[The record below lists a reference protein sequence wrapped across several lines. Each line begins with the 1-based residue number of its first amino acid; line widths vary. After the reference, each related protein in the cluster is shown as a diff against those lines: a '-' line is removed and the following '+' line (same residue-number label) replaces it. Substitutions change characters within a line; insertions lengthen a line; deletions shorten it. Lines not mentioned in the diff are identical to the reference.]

1 MAELQAAQGELEAAQ
16 ETIKMHE
23 EEADPYLSG
32 SDREDLDLEEHGVTN
47 NDDDGEGGG
56 GKTLLLTYT

>member
-1 MAELQAAQGELEAAQ
+1 
-16 ETIKMHE
+16 MHE

-47 NDDDGEGGG
+47 NDDDDEGGG
-56 GKTLLLTYT
+56 GKTLLLTYP